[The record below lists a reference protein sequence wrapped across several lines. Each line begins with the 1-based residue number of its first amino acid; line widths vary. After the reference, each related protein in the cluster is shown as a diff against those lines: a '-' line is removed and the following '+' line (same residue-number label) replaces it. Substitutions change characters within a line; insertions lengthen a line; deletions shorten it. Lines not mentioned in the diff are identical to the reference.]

1 MKTKIYFFALLLLLQ
16 YTGFA
21 QILTPQAAVPTDPV
35 EANTLHAVFS
45 NLEKD
50 RIPNGLLLD
59 AAVELINI
67 EKYNGTMP
75 DSSYTS
81 SKAVTDIYNTLA
93 LSRLSANAQISKTP
107 VNFIN
112 EWKAAQLPDIIPLGG
127 VFYKYSQFSE
137 TTRQNAQNTGDPGTL
152 TITNGKLYDKYMN
165 GVWN

>member
-67 EKYNGTMP
+67 EK
-75 DSSYTS
+75 
-81 SKAVTDIYNTLA
+81 I
-93 LSRLSANAQISKTP
+93 
-107 VNFIN
+107 
-112 EWKAAQLPDIIPLGG
+112 
-127 VFYKYSQFSE
+127 
-137 TTRQNAQNTGDPGTL
+137 
-152 TITNGKLYDKYMN
+152 
-165 GVWN
+165 